1 MIFEDDVAKLVI
13 RSVGSGSRLGPFVE
27 VKLADQSTVK
37 FNGYATFVTGEQYV
51 IPLTGR
57 AREIVLDGHQV
68 VDCAGGVVACLLS
81 IVDGDF
87 QAVVTDITTWFGGQR
102 KGAEEDS
109 AVAFA
114 ADFVVQL

>member
-13 RSVGSGSRLGPFVE
+13 RSVRSGSRLGPFVE

-37 FNGYATFVTGEQYV
+37 FNGYATLVTGEQYV
-51 IPLTGR
+51 IPLTGG
-57 AREIVLDGHQV
+57 ASEILLDGHQV
-68 VDCAGGVVACLLS
+68 VDCAGSVVTCLLR

-87 QAVVTDITTWFGGQR
+87 QAVVTDITSWFGGQG